1 MAILKD
7 LVELAAGLLVGVAI
21 LAVLTA
27 AHASP
32 PQRVVSFN
40 LCADQLVVAL
50 ADPEQIAGLSP
61 FANDPVLS
69 AVAPAAQRFP
79 RPDQRSEATVAM
91 QPDLVLVGPTDRS
104 AMRRTLAGLGIRI
117 HEVAL
122 VTNLADARAQTRDIA
137 VLLGHPERGERLVA
151 EIGAAEARLAAAV
164 RGRRA
169 TALLVERKG
178 YATGPDSLAGALLG
192 AAGLVPPQGAPHGL
206 GGFVPLEKLLMLRP
220 DMLVLHELVTEPED
234 QGELFLAH
242 PALKALYPP
251 ERVLILPRKYSLCG
265 GAALVEALDYLT
277 AALSR
282 PTLR

>member
-1 MAILKD
+1 MAILKG
-7 LVELAAGLLVGVAI
+7 LVQT
-21 LAVLTA
+21 LAVLAAVGA

-69 AVAPAAQRFP
+69 TVAPAATQFP
-79 RPDQRSEATVAM
+79 RPDQRSEATVAL
-91 QPDLVLVGPTDRS
+91 QPDLVLAGPMDRS
-104 AMRRTLAGLGIRI
+104 AMRRTLADLGIRI

-122 VTNLADARAQTRDIA
+122 VTNLADARAQAREVA
-137 VLLGHPERGERLVA
+137 ALLGHPERGEKLVA
-151 EIGAAEARLAAAV
+151 EIDAAEARLTDAI
-164 RGRRA
+164 RGRKA

-178 YATGPDSLAGALLG
+178 YVTGPDSLAGALLR
-192 AAGLVPPQGAPHGL
+192 AAGFVPPKDAPHGL

-220 DMLVLHELVTEPED
+220 DFLVLHELVTEPED
-234 QGELFLAH
+234 QGELLLAH

-251 ERVLILPRKYSLCG
+251 ERVLILPRKYALCG

-277 AALSR
+277 AALSQ
-282 PTLR
+282 PTPR